1 MIRWISSKPSPPP
14 QRWQSR
20 EEIVKAHLDGLAP
33 DELRRVR
40 PDYYWFRFGQAAA
53 IRASRKYDPN
63 QPRVPA
69 GNPDGGQ
76 WTSEGGGAV
85 GRLIQL
91 AARRISPAREAECEE
106 IRRRDEI
113 QCRFVGLRACWS
125 QAYLR
130 YGNCLAGLP
139 IPPLNY

>member
-1 MIRWISSKPSPPP
+1 MIRWKSAKPSPSP

-20 EEIVKAHLDGLAP
+20 EEIVKSHLDSLAP

-53 IRASRKYDPN
+53 IGASRKYDPN

-76 WTSEGGGAV
+76 WTSEDGTDDLTSNDAPQPAIQTCVRKQPIGGLLLEPDA
-85 GRLIQL
+85 
-91 AARRISPAREAECEE
+91 
-106 IRRRDEI
+106 D
-113 QCRFVGLRACWS
+113 
-125 QAYLR
+125 
-130 YGNCLAGLP
+130 
-139 IPPLNY
+139 